1 MTLKGK
7 TILITGAAGGLG
19 SALALEC
26 AGAGGELVLLD
37 KDRRGLGM
45 LSDRITALGHGAPG
59 LYPLDLAG
67 AGIDEFNELAGT
79 VEREFEGL
87 DGLVHC
93 AVDFDGLQPLDQ
105 VEPHHWLR
113 SMQVNVN
120 APWLLSCA
128 CLPLLKQ
135 SAQGYLLFLLDD
147 LETVTDAYWGAYGTA
162 KSALAGLVG
171 QFEASLASSA
181 VTVRGIIPGAMRT
194 GFRARV
200 YHAENP
206 LEQPDPAIVA
216 KKVAAMLEGRTV
228 HEGLVVDLSA

>member
-1 MTLKGK
+1 MALKGK

-26 AGAGGELVLLD
+26 AGAGAELVLLD
-37 KDRRGLGM
+37 KDRRGLGE
-45 LSDRITALGHGAPG
+45 LSDKVMDMGSGSPG

-67 AGIDEFNELAGT
+67 SGVDEFNELAVT
-79 VEREFEGL
+79 VEREFGGL
-87 DGLVHC
+87 DALVHC

-105 VEPHHWLR
+105 VEPHLWLR

-135 SAQGYLLFLLDD
+135 SVQGHLLFLLDD

-162 KSALAGLVG
+162 KAALVGLVR
-171 QFEASLASSA
+171 QFEASLSNTA
-181 VTVRGIIPGAMRT
+181 VTVRGVIPGAMRT

-216 KKVAAMLEGRTV
+216 KKLAAMLEGKTV
-228 HEGLVVDLSA
+228 CEGPIVDLSP

>member
-1 MTLKGK
+1 MALKGR

-26 AGAGGELVLLD
+26 AGAGAELVLLD
-37 KDRRGLGM
+37 KDRRGLGA
-45 LSDRITALGHGAPG
+45 LSDRITDAGFDSPG

-67 AGIDEFNELAGT
+67 CGIDEFNELAAT
-79 VEREFEGL
+79 IEREFGGL
-87 DGLVHC
+87 DALVHC
-93 AVDFDGLQPLDQ
+93 AADFDGLQPLDQ

-135 SAQGYLLFLLDD
+135 SAQGHLLFLLDD
-147 LETVTDAYWGAYGTA
+147 LDIVTDAYWGAYGTA
-162 KSALAGLVG
+162 KSALAGLVR
-171 QFEASLASSA
+171 QFEASLANTA
-181 VTVRGIIPGAMRT
+181 VRVRGVVPGAMRT
-194 GFRARV
+194 GLRARA

-206 LEQPDPAIVA
+206 LEQPEPAIVA
-216 KKVAAMLEGRTV
+216 GKVVAVLEGKTA
-228 HEGLVVDLSA
+228 HAGPIVDFSA